1 MKSKTKFRIE
11 EIPYLL
17 ETMIL
22 ELILERGGR
31 AGSFLK

>member
-22 ELILERGGR
+22 ELILERGEG
-31 AGSFLK
+31 